1 MIKVLRSSKV
11 EKSYT
16 KRLKEV
22 KNGSYVFDFLK
33 LPLIKK
39 WQYWI
44 LVKNE
49 FPYDKIAKKHDLL
62 VPKRFIADGE
72 EMEDLELNELY
83 DIKTELNEDYD
94 AYYEGTKRNR
104 TVPEH
109 FHIHCI
115 EYIQG

>member
-1 MIKVLRSSKV
+1 MIKVLRSNKIA
-11 EKSYT
+11 KAYT
-16 KRLKEV
+16 KRLEEV
-22 KNGSYVFDFLK
+22 EDGSYVFDFLK
-33 LPLIKK
+33 LPTIKN

-62 VPKRFIADGE
+62 VPRRFISDGE

-83 DIKTELNEDYD
+83 EIKEELNEDYD
-94 AYYEGTKRNR
+94 VYCEGTKRNR

-115 EYIQG
+115 EYIQ